1 MMTQESADEPS
12 KTQIALDYA
21 YRRCDD
27 DDQCCVFWVHAD
39 NEATFTSHYKTI
51 GKRLG
56 VDEQLEGSDLLDA
69 VCSKIGKQS
78 KWVMVLDNADDLGLF
93 GIGPPQQE
101 VKKNLRKYIPHALQG
116 TILWTSRDAHIT
128 ETLVSARHGIEVQP
142 MAVEEAITL
151 LERTTDK
158 PSISEEAGVYALLD
172 DLQHL
177 PLAISQA
184 GAYMRRMKKTVREY
198 QSLLAQGKTR
208 WDVLKIS
215 DSDRHRRPE
224 VSNSVL
230 ET

>member
-1 MMTQESADEPS
+1 
-12 KTQIALDYA
+12 
-21 YRRCDD
+21 
-27 DDQCCVFWVHAD
+27 
-39 NEATFTSHYKTI
+39 
-51 GKRLG
+51 
-56 VDEQLEGSDLLDA
+56 
-69 VCSKIGKQS
+69 
-78 KWVMVLDNADDLGLF
+78 
-93 GIGPPQQE
+93 
-101 VKKNLRKYIPHALQG
+101 
-116 TILWTSRDAHIT
+116 
-128 ETLVSARHGIEVQP
+128 